1 MDFPI
6 LSLIVF
12 LPLIGALVIGFMKS
26 DQEKAIKWVAVGFA
40 AATFALAIFAVT
52 QFSPTG
58 GVQLVEKISWSKTI
72 GASYYLGVDGISMPM
87 FFLAS
92 LLSLIAVIA
101 SWNINQKVKGYFALI
116 LLLEVGMLGVFV
128 ALDYIMFYIFWEVVL
143 LPMYFL
149 IGIWGGEKREYA
161 AIKFFIFTLAGSV
174 IMLLAILAVYFK
186 GGAQTF
192 DILAL
197 AHKGFSPGF
206 QNLIFW
212 GFFAGFAVKVPI
224 VPFHTWLPDAHTE
237 APTAISVLLAG
248 VLLKMGTYGFIRV
261 IVPTTPDALHKF
273 GTVLAVLAVIS
284 IIYGALNAMIQKDLK
299 RMIAYSSISHM
310 GYVVLGIASFTAIG
324 INGAIMQMFSHGL
337 ITAMLFLLVGYLYER
352 THTRSI
358 PELGGLLNV
367 IPILAGALCFAS
379 FASLG
384 LPGLSGFVAEFLVLL
399 GAFPVMGFLTAIASA
414 GVVITAGYLLWM
426 LQRVV
431 MGVLPEKYEGLLDA
445 SPRELVTLVPL
456 IALILTVGL
465 YPEAILRFINS
476 SVLVLVKA
484 IG

>member
-6 LSLIVF
+6 LSVIVF
-12 LPLIGALVIGFMKS
+12 LPLVGSIVIGFMKA
-26 DQEKAIKWVAVGFA
+26 DQEKAIKWVAVGFSA
-40 AATFALAIFAVT
+40 AALALAIFAIT
-52 QFSPTG
+52 QFNPSG
-58 GVQLVEKISWSKTI
+58 GVQMAEKISWSKTI

-116 LLLEVGMLGVFV
+116 LLLEVGMLGVFL
-128 ALDYIMFYIFWEVVL
+128 ALDYILFYIFWELVL

-174 IMLLAILAVYFK
+174 IMLLAILAVYFR
-186 GGAQTF
+186 GGAHTF

-197 AHKGFSPGF
+197 ASKGFSPGF
-206 QNLIFW
+206 QNIVFW

-261 IVPTTPDALHKF
+261 VVPTTPLALHKF
-273 GTVLAVLAVIS
+273 GTVLAILAVIS

-310 GYVVLGIASFTAIG
+310 GYVVLGIASFTTIG

-367 IPILAGALCFAS
+367 IPVLAGALCFAS

-384 LPGLSGFVAEFLVLL
+384 LPGLSGFVAEFLVML
-399 GAFPVMGFLTAIASA
+399 GAFPVMPVITIIASV

-431 MGVLPEKYEGLLDA
+431 MGVLPEKYEGLKDA

-476 SVLVLVKA
+476 SVLTLVKV

>member
-1 MDFPI
+1 MKFPV
-6 LSLIVF
+6 LSVIIF
-12 LPLIGALVIGFMKS
+12 SPLIGSLVIAMMKNN
-26 DQEKAIKWVAVGFA
+26 QERIIRWIAVVATAVPLV
-40 AATFALAIFAVT
+40 LAVVVLANFD
-52 QFSPTG
+52 PG
-58 GVQLVEKISWSKTI
+58 HGVQFVEKISWSKTI
-72 GASYYLGVDGISMPM
+72 GASYYLGVDGISLPM
-87 FFLAS
+87 LMLSA
-92 LLSLIAVIA
+92 LLGLIAVIA
-101 SWNINQKVKGYFALI
+101 SWSIKLKVKGYYA
-116 LLLEVGMLGVFV
+116 LLLLLMVGILGVFL
-128 ALDYIMFYIFWEVVL
+128 ALDYIMFYIFWELVL

-149 IGIWGGEKREYA
+149 IGIWGGDKREYA
-161 AIKFFIFTLAGSV
+161 AIKFFLYTLAGSV
-174 IMLLAILAVYFK
+174 IMLLAILAVYFR
-186 GGAQTF
+186 GGANTF

-197 AHKGFSPGF
+197 ATKGFPAGF
-206 QNLIFW
+206 QNIIFW

-261 IVPTTPDALHKF
+261 IIPTTPLALQKF
-273 GTVLAVLAVIS
+273 SGVLAALAVIS

-310 GYVVLGIASFTAIG
+310 GYVILGISAMTAIG
-324 INGAIMQMFSHGL
+324 VNGAIMQMFSHGL
-337 ITAMLFLLVGYLYER
+337 ITAMLFLLVGYIYER

-367 IPILAGALCFAS
+367 VPLLAGALCFAS

-399 GAFPVMGFLTAIASA
+399 GSFPVMKVMTAIAST

-431 MGVLPEKYEGLLDA
+431 MGDVPEKLKELKDA
-445 SPRELVTLVPL
+445 TPRELITLAPL
-456 IALILTVGL
+456 VLLIVGVGI
-465 YPEAILRFINS
+465 YPE
-476 SVLVLVKA
+476 SVLGMVNQSVMTLMKA
-484 IG
+484 LS

>member
-1 MDFPI
+1 MNFPI
-6 LSLIVF
+6 LSVIIF
-12 LPLIGALVIGFMKS
+12 CPLIGALIIAMMKN
-26 DQEKAIKWVAVGFA
+26 DQERAIKTVAVVA
-40 AATFALAIFAVT
+40 SAIPLALAIIVFAR
-52 QFSPTG
+52 FDPSH
-58 GVQLVEKISWSKTI
+58 GVQMVEKISWSKTI
-72 GASYYLGVDGISMPM
+72 GASYYLGVDGVSLPM
-87 FFLAS
+87 LVLSA
-92 LLSLIAVIA
+92 LLGIIAVVA
-101 SWNINQKVKGYFALI
+101 SFSIKLKVKAYFAL
-116 LLLEVGMLGVFV
+116 LLLLLVGILGVFL
-128 ALDYIMFYIFWEVVL
+128 ALDYIMFYIFWELVL

-149 IGIWGGEKREYA
+149 IGIWGGDKREYA
-161 AIKFFIFTLAGSV
+161 AIKFFLYTLAGSV

-186 GGAQTF
+186 GGANTF

-197 AHKGFSPGF
+197 STKGFPASF
-206 QNLIFW
+206 QYLIFW

-261 IVPTTPDALHKF
+261 IIPTTPLALHRF
-273 GTVLAVLAVIS
+273 SGILAALAVIS

-310 GYVVLGIASFTAIG
+310 GYVILGISSMTAIG

-337 ITAMLFLLVGYLYER
+337 ITAMLFLLVGYIYER
-352 THTRSI
+352 AHTRSI
-358 PELGGLLNV
+358 PDLGGLLNV
-367 IPILAGALCFAS
+367 TPLLAGALCFAS

-399 GAFPVMGFLTAIASA
+399 GSFPVMKVMTTIAST

-431 MGVLPEKYEGLLDA
+431 MGAVPDKLKELKDA
-445 SPRELVTLVPL
+445 TPRELITLAPL
-456 IALILTVGL
+456 IFLIIGVGI
-465 YPEAILRFINS
+465 YPE
-476 SVLVLVKA
+476 SVIGTVNQSVMTLVKA
-484 IG
+484 FS